1 VGGRGRRWRRWT
13 LAVCVTLAVHAVV
26 LLPLL
31 GLTGPPPPAPSRPV
45 ELDFL
50 RPDRPP
56 RPEPPPKTAAAL
68 PQASTPA
75 AAAVAA
81 ATQAAPAIMPAPS
94 QVPSAPAG
102 AGLAGQTADGA
113 GAALIGLGCLGNLSK
128 MKSEQR
134 EACEA
139 RKWAGAGRRDPGD
152 SGKVP
157 DALIDPA
164 KAAYYQ
170 AVIDARHA
178 PGRPPGFG
186 CVAKFGGGKP
196 IQVVHP
202 PHGLK
207 VGPLPCYIVPPA
219 GSLTPEADVPPIE
232 AFEDGKTPGNESK
245 VFARSMLL
253 TNDKPGPN
261 SE

>member
-1 VGGRGRRWRRWT
+1 VGKRGRRWRRWT

-50 RPDRPP
+50 RPVRPP
-56 RPEPPPKTAAAL
+56 PEPSLKTPAAL

-75 AAAVAA
+75 AAAMAA
-81 ATQAAPAIMPAPS
+81 AAQAPPPIMPEPSSVPAAPAAT
-94 QVPSAPAG
+94 
-102 AGLAGQTADGA
+102 GLAGQTAEGA

-170 AVIDARHA
+170 AVIDAKHS
-178 PGRPPGFG
+178 PGHTPGFG
-186 CVAKFGGGKP
+186 CAAKFGGGKP
-196 IQVVHP
+196 MPVEHP
-202 PHGLK
+202 PHSLK
-207 VGPLPCYIVPPA
+207 LGPLPCYVVPPQ

-232 AFEDGKTPGNESK
+232 AFEDGHAPSPPDYVKPLFQTQ
-245 VFARSMLL
+245 ARI
-253 TNDKPGPN
+253 PPP
-261 SE
+261 